1 MSRGLSLNVLER
13 REKIVET
20 LFDVLFKVF
29 ILNLFIIDHGCL
41 KSILSDHSTLVKP
54 LNSVLNKVSVLYDDY
69 LCILWFYQS
78 YLLKPFNIGP
88 HNSISD
94 YFCLDHLAAESAAE
108 CTGVLDQILYFKYN
122 RRLSLTAIFLVGSRI
137 PQYLV
142 LNCKVSRILNSESYY
157 DKG

>member
-1 MSRGLSLNVLER
+1 MSRELSLNVLQR

-20 LFDVLFKVF
+20 LFDILFKVF

-41 KSILSDHSTLVKP
+41 KSILSDHSTLIKP

-69 LCILWFYQS
+69 LCILWFYHS
-78 YLLKPFNIGP
+78 YLLKPFNIWP
-88 HNSISD
+88 HNSISN
-94 YFCLDHLAAESAAE
+94 YFCLHHLAAKSAAE

-122 RRLSLTAIFLVGSRI
+122 RRLYLTDIFLVGSRI